1 MAEEYPILFKIL
13 QKDQYDQKRL
23 LSNIKGRKINSGRTM
38 EKIESQGNGSFSL
51 LKECKK
57 CGHTMLDHSTRSG
70 SGAEPE
76 IGSCKECDCEEFAE

>member
-1 MAEEYPILFKIL
+1 
-13 QKDQYDQKRL
+13 
-23 LSNIKGRKINSGRTM
+23 M